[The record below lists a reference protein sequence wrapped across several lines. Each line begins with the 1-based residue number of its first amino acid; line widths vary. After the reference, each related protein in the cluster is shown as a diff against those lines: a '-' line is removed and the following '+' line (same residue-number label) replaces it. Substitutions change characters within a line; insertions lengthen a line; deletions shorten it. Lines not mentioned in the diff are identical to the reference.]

1 MEEDT
6 TLALVRKDLEP
17 YGLVNIGDPDQ
28 DEPIVTLVHRM
39 HAELEQLRNKVGT
52 LERENTGRAALIK
65 QHVSDHEKLSA
76 EFAHLMVKHANLQ
89 QACKVLV
96 ALVRKHAKK
105 DGLREDETLEEWMA
119 RRATEV
125 DQPTT
130 DDIVAVRWV
139 K

>member
-65 QHVSDHEKLSA
+65 QHIIDYEALQAKLAREHEQEKP
-76 EFAHLMVKHANLQ
+76 
-89 QACKVLV
+89 
-96 ALVRKHAKK
+96 
-105 DGLREDETLEEWMA
+105 
-119 RRATEV
+119 
-125 DQPTT
+125 PTT